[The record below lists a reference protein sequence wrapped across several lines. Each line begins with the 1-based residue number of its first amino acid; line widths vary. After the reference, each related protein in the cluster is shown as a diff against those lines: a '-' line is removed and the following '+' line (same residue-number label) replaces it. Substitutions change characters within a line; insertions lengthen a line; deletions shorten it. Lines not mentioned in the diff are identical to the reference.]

1 MPRSGICSRVLAGC
15 VRDRAPR
22 APRFFLQGVCGG
34 REPKREFGCCVP
46 TTYGLLS
53 VRFLVLNQI
62 AHRKRKRC
70 FSDPLGNDDF
80 AQRNAARGRGVA
92 RKSSRALRDMI
103 SANVTASRGVGAHA
117 VQSTLIEKRA
127 LKGAYRKRKGAA
139 PNKSGRARDD
149 QDRLRRPQQ

>member
-1 MPRSGICSRVLAGC
+1 VPRSGIGSRVFASCAL
-15 VRDRAPR
+15 DRAPR
-22 APRFFLQGVCGG
+22 VARFFVQGVCGR
-34 REPKREFGCCVP
+34 RELKREFGCCVA
-46 TTYGLLS
+46 TTHGLLS
-53 VRFLVLNQI
+53 VRFLVLNEI
-62 AHRKRKRC
+62 AHRERKRC

-92 RKSSRALRDMI
+92 RKSSRALRDII

-117 VQSTLIEKRA
+117 LQSTLIEKRA
-127 LKGAYRKRKGAA
+127 LKGAYRSRKGPA